1 MRIMEKVV
9 PFRGIRYNQNA
20 ITQIGMVLAPP
31 YDVISPAQQK
41 ALYDNDTHNV
51 VRLILGYEYGT
62 DTEADN
68 RYTRSAKVLGEW
80 QEDGTLSRELA
91 PAIYLYAQDY
101 EIDGRTFRRV
111 GFICR
116 RLVEPFGQS
125 VHRHERTLSGPKLDR
140 LRLTRACKMN
150 FSPIFGLYADPE
162 KKLDAVWAGI
172 MESKKPD
179 VYAKDDD
186 GVTHQMWVVTDP
198 AIIAQAQGN
207 LRDKDVVIAD
217 GHHRYETA
225 LNYRDERRKAE
236 KPEGVAEYDYAL
248 MFLSNSLGEGFT
260 VLPTHRLVKGV
271 GEQAVKDL
279 PRRMA
284 ESFNV
289 TQVKFDPADPSP
301 FMAVLKSAGA
311 TAPSF
316 GVIAP
321 GGVSSV
327 ITLNKGKYLAG
338 ETGGLSDVMRLLDVS
353 VLQELVFE
361 GMLGITKEAV
371 ADKTVIGYTISPEE
385 AARSIAKGETKVAF
399 LLNPADVNVVM
410 DVAVKGGVMPQKS
423 TYFYPKLISGLVF
436 NPLS

>member
-1 MRIMEKVV
+1 MEKVV

-20 ITQIGMVLAPP
+20 ITQIGKVLAPP

-41 ALYDNDTHNV
+41 ALYDSDEHNV

-68 RYTRSAKVLGEW
+68 RYTRSSEVLSKWLSGNI
-80 QEDGTLSRELA
+80 LSREAL

-101 EIDGRTFRRV
+101 EMEGRMLRRV

-116 RLVEPFGQS
+116 RLAEPFGQS

-140 LRLTRACKMN
+140 LKLTRACKTN

-162 KKLDAVWAGI
+162 KKLDAIWAQI
-172 MESKKPD
+172 MNSKKPD
-179 VYAKDDD
+179 INATDDD
-186 GVTHQMWVVTDP
+186 NVVHQMWVVTDQ
-198 AIIAQAQGN
+198 AVIAQVQSH
-207 LRDKDVVIAD
+207 LRNRDVVIAD

-225 LNYRDERRKAE
+225 LNYRSERHEAE
-236 KPEGVAEYDYAL
+236 KPAGPAEYDYVL

-271 GEQAVKDL
+271 DEKAVKSLLERL
-279 PRRMA
+279 P
-284 ESFNV
+284 ESFDV
-289 TQVKFDPADPSP
+289 KPVKFDPADSAP
-301 FMAVLKSAGA
+301 FMAALRTAGA
-311 TAPSF
+311 VAPSF

-321 GGVSSV
+321 GVSSV
-327 ITLNKGKYLAG
+327 ITLKKEKYLAG
-338 ETGGLSDVMRLLDVS
+338 DTGGLSDVLRLLDVS

-361 GMLGITKEAV
+361 RMLGITKEAV
-371 ADKTVIGYTISPEE
+371 ADKSVIGYTISPKE
-385 AARSIAKGETKVAF
+385 AAQSIAKGETKVAF
-399 LLNPADVNVVM
+399 LLNPADVSVVM

-436 NPLS
+436 NPLT

>member
-1 MRIMEKVV
+1 MEKVV
-9 PFRGIRYNQNA
+9 PFRGIRYNQGA
-20 ITQIGMVLAPP
+20 IRQIGTVLAPP

-41 ALYDNDTHNV
+41 ALYDSDEHNV
-51 VRLILGYEYGT
+51 VRLILGYEHGT
-62 DTEADN
+62 DSETDN
-68 RYTRSAKVLGEW
+68 RYTRSAEVLGKW
-80 QEDGTLSRELA
+80 LAGNVLSREAL

-101 EIDGRTFRRV
+101 EMEGRMLRRV

-116 RLVEPFGQS
+116 RLAEPFGQS

-140 LRLTRACKMN
+140 LKLTRACRMN

-162 KKLDAVWAGI
+162 KKLDTIWSQI

-179 VYAKDDD
+179 VYAKDDE
-186 GVTHQMWVVTDP
+186 GVVHQMWVVTDQ
-198 AIIAQAQGN
+198 AVIAQTQDHLG
-207 LRDKDVVIAD
+207 DKDVVIAD

-225 LNYRDERRKAE
+225 LNYRNERREAE
-236 KPEGVAEYDYAL
+236 KPDGPAEYDYVL

-260 VLPTHRLVKGV
+260 VLPTHRLVKSV
-271 GEQAVKDL
+271 DEKAARDL
-279 PRRMA
+279 PNRLA
-284 ESFNV
+284 ESFD
-289 TQVKFDPADPSP
+289 VKAVRFDPADPAP
-301 FMAVLKSAGA
+301 FMDTLKTAGA

-327 ITLNKGKYLAG
+327 VTLKKQKYLAG
-338 ETGGLSDVMRLLDVS
+338 DTGGLSDVLRLLDVS

-361 GMLGITKEAV
+361 RMLGITKEAV
-371 ADKTVIGYTISPEE
+371 ADKSIIGYTISPKE
-385 AARSIAKGETKVAF
+385 AAQSVAKGETKVAF
-399 LLNPADVNVVM
+399 LLNPADVGVVM

>member
-20 ITQIGMVLAPP
+20 IAQIGRVLAPP

-41 ALYDNDTHNV
+41 ALYDNDGHNV
-51 VRLILGYEYGT
+51 VRLILGYEYET
-62 DTEADN
+62 DTDTDN
-68 RYTRSAKVLGEW
+68 RYTRSAETLGKWLEG
-80 QEDGTLSRELA
+80 GTLSRELM

-101 EIDGRTFRRV
+101 EMDGRAFRRV

-140 LRLTRACKMN
+140 LKLTRACKMN

-162 KKLDAVWAGI
+162 KTLDAVWAQI
-172 MESKKPD
+172 IKSKKPD
-179 VYAKDDD
+179 VYAKDDE
-186 GVTHQMWVVTDP
+186 GVVHQMWVVTDQ
-198 AIIAQAQGN
+198 AVIAQAQSN
-207 LRDKDVVIAD
+207 LQDKDVVIAD

-225 LNYRDERRKAE
+225 LNYRNERRAAE
-236 KPEGVAEYDYAL
+236 KPDGPAEYDYAL

-260 VLPTHRLVKGV
+260 VLPTHRLAKGV
-271 GEQAVKDL
+271 DERALKDL
-279 PRRMA
+279 LNRLA
-284 ESFNV
+284 ESFDV
-289 TQVKFDPADPSP
+289 KPVKFDPADPAP

-321 GGVSSV
+321 GGVPSV
-327 ITLNKGKYLAG
+327 ITLKKEKYLAG
-338 ETGGLSDVMRLLDVS
+338 DTGGLSDVLRLLDVS

-361 GMLGITKEAV
+361 RMLGITKEAV
-371 ADKTVIGYTISPEE
+371 ADKAVIGYTISPKD
-385 AARSIAKGETKVAF
+385 AAQSIAKGETKIAF
-399 LLNPADVNVVM
+399 LLNPADVRVVM
-410 DVAVKGGVMPQKS
+410 DVAIKGGVMPQKS